1 MSAINQVLFDIG
13 GVLGSNGWDR
23 EQRAVAVEK
32 FALDSEDFQYRHEE
46 TVGAFESGQI
56 SLDEYLDVT
65 VFWQPRAFSRDD
77 FKRFMFS
84 LSTPWADS
92 LDVVRRLRERTRGR
106 PTRVRMATLNNESR
120 ELNEYRIRYFG
131 LCELFDVFFS
141 SCWLGVRK
149 PTRQIYE
156 RVLGMTQADPASSVF
171 VDDREQNLAPA
182 RAPVD
187 DTIQALVPSLTKGDI
202 IIDGGNS
209 NFHDTI
215 RRAASLA
222 KQGIEFVDSGTSGGI
237 WGLEN
242 GYCLMV
248 GGSDHAVKQCEPIF
262 RALAPEDGYAHVGP
276 SGAGHYVKMV
286 HNGIEYA

>member
-32 FALDSEDFQYRHEE
+32 FALDGEDFQYRHEE

-92 LDVVRRLRERTRGR
+92 LDVVRRLRQRIRGR

-182 RAPVD
+182 RALGM
-187 DTIQALVPSLTKGDI
+187 Q
-202 IIDGGNS
+202 
-209 NFHDTI
+209 TI
-215 RRAASLA
+215 RFTSADQLARSLA
-222 KQGIEFVDSGTSGGI
+222 
-237 WGLEN
+237 GL
-242 GYCLMV
+242 GFDV
-248 GGSDHAVKQCEPIF
+248 
-262 RALAPEDGYAHVGP
+262 
-276 SGAGHYVKMV
+276 
-286 HNGIEYA
+286 

>member
-1 MSAINQVLFDIG
+1 MSAIDQVFFDIG

-32 FALDSEDFQYRHEE
+32 FALDSDDFQYRHEE

-92 LDVVRRLRERTRGR
+92 LDVVRRLRQRIRGR

-141 SCWLGVRK
+141 SCWLGARK

-182 RAPVD
+182 RVLGMQ
-187 DTIQALVPSLTKGDI
+187 TIHFTSADQLS
-202 IIDGGNS
+202 
-209 NFHDTI
+209 
-215 RRAASLA
+215 RSLA
-222 KQGIEFVDSGTSGGI
+222 
-237 WGLEN
+237 GL
-242 GYCLMV
+242 GFDV
-248 GGSDHAVKQCEPIF
+248 
-262 RALAPEDGYAHVGP
+262 
-276 SGAGHYVKMV
+276 
-286 HNGIEYA
+286 

>member
-32 FALDSEDFQYRHEE
+32 FALDGEDFQYRHEE

-92 LDVVRRLRERTRGR
+92 LDVVRRLRQRTRGR

-156 RVLGMTQADPASSVF
+156 HVLGMTQADPASSVF

-182 RAPVD
+182 RALGM
-187 DTIQALVPSLTKGDI
+187 Q
-202 IIDGGNS
+202 
-209 NFHDTI
+209 TI
-215 RRAASLA
+215 RFTSADQLSRSLA
-222 KQGIEFVDSGTSGGI
+222 
-237 WGLEN
+237 GL
-242 GYCLMV
+242 GFDV
-248 GGSDHAVKQCEPIF
+248 
-262 RALAPEDGYAHVGP
+262 
-276 SGAGHYVKMV
+276 
-286 HNGIEYA
+286 